1 MLTPKNNL
9 KQKLSAAMDKMRE
22 KKVARLENKVEK
34 VKGKMQPKPKLM
46 LKKTSTPMG
55 NETQQRMKDM
65 VNKGPK
71 PLDTKNG
78 NSGTQLKGGNDSRQ
92 RAMDMYKSSKNK

>member
-34 VKGKMQPKPKLM
+34 VKGKMQPKPM
-46 LKKTSTPMG
+46 F
-55 NETQQRMKDM
+55 NELNKRMKDM

-71 PLDTKNG
+71 PLDAKNG